1 MVEAFGPDREAV
13 LARELT
19 KRFETITDGSLA
31 SLLSEVTSDDNHQR
45 GEMVIIVNGLAVNE
59 VQLSEQE
66 LAADKVL
73 MTLLNELPVKQTI
86 GLAVKLTGLKKNYLY
101 NRAIHLAKDTS

>member
-1 MVEAFGPDREAV
+1 
-13 LARELT
+13 
-19 KRFETITDGSLA
+19 
-31 SLLSEVTSDDNHQR
+31 
-45 GEMVIIVNGLAVNE
+45 MVIIVNGLAVNE
-59 VQLSEQE
+59 VQLSEKE
-66 LAADKVL
+66 LAADQVL